1 MLRVHSNRRWDK
13 SGMEDSHSYPFQLHI
28 YEQTHCEVSALIV
41 PGLCLMTEWPIGL
54 EQCGS
59 RFIIQEEEPFSV
71 SDCPIQQA
79 QRPPTEAHRIRCV
92 LRFSNLIEC
101 E

>member
-28 YEQTHCEVSALIV
+28 YEQTHSEDSVLIV

-59 RFIIQEEEPFSV
+59 RFIIQVEEPFSV